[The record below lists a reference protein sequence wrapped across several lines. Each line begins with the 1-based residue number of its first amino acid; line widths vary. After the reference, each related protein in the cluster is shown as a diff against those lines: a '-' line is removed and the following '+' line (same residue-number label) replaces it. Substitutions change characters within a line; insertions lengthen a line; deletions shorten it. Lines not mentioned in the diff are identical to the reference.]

1 MQCILLMC
9 MTLRILLFHFNFV
22 GKISFELQ
30 MTIFSLTH
38 VRVNKV
44 DTATKLKIMKQN
56 PAINQAWN
64 YINNLTTLLRSSD
77 LNFSIGS
84 SETSELIFCIS
95 VWMVFPIVSDS
106 RPVIS
111 AYKS

>member
-1 MQCILLMC
+1 

-56 PAINQAWN
+56 PAINQA
-64 YINNLTTLLRSSD
+64 
-77 LNFSIGS
+77 
-84 SETSELIFCIS
+84 
-95 VWMVFPIVSDS
+95 
-106 RPVIS
+106 
-111 AYKS
+111 